1 MNHTSNKT
9 LPILR
14 MNQGDASEARVYYC
28 AHFVA
33 EALGLFEAEGV
44 SVVFTS
50 TASGGKTIQGGQI
63 PAVLSGEADLT
74 IGGPMVTMK
83 NHEDGGSPLVS
94 FCAAVAKNPWFLAAP
109 AEKANFQISDLRGAR
124 IIDVAN
130 VGTASLCFRWLLGD
144 NGLSEADV
152 TLLPGSGSEDDD
164 LAAVAAGTADYA
176 LHSLHALA
184 PKLAVNG
191 LGFVSSLAAPTGAV
205 PWSAYIARPSLL
217 TERRAEF
224 AAFTRAIGKALEWI
238 AVQPAAAVAALVARC
253 YPDYPAVAL
262 VAAIGGY
269 QHAEVF
275 AVSTVIS
282 RTDFEHFADILIGAG
297 WLKSKPPYAELVD
310 TSLTSDPKA
319 IAPTS
324 NETGH

>member
-1 MNHTSNKT
+1 MNTTSPKT

-33 EALGLFEAEGV
+33 AALDLFEAEGV

-83 NHEDGGSPLVS
+83 NHEDGGPPLVS
-94 FCAAVAKNPWFLAAP
+94 FCAAVAKNPWFLAAR
-109 AEKANFQISDLRGAR
+109 AEKTDFRISDLSGAR

-130 VGTASLCFRWLLGD
+130 VGTASLCFRWLLKD

-152 TLLPGSGSEDDD
+152 TLVPGSGSEDDD

-184 PKLAVNG
+184 PKLAVHG
-191 LGFVSSLAAPTGAV
+191 LAFVSSLAAPTGAV
-205 PWSAYIARPSLL
+205 PWSAYIARPAILS
-217 TERRAEF
+217 ERRAEF

-238 AVQPAAAVAALVARC
+238 GAQPATAVAALVAPS
-253 YPDYPAVAL
+253 YADYPAEAL
-262 VAAIGGY
+262 VAAINGY
-269 QHAEVF
+269 QRAEVF
-275 AVSTVIS
+275 AASTAIS
-282 RTDFEHFADILIGAG
+282 RTDFEHFANILIGAG
-297 WLKSKPPYAELVD
+297 WLTSTPPYAALVD
-310 TSLTSDPKA
+310 TSLTSDAVA
-319 IAPTS
+319 IAPNS